1 MTTEELKTL
10 LHSLLSNWED
20 EVVEFKRGGAGFSTG
35 EIGGYFSA
43 LANEANLRCLPHAWL
58 VFGVDN
64 KTRKVVGTDYDASPE
79 ALNRSGGIKYQI
91 TQSTDP
97 GVCFSDVHVL
107 DLSEGRMPHL
117 HISTKV
123 AMMTGQEAAY
133 MRKKERTGEQYR
145 RIFIDFLRRFPGI
158 TRRKINEFMMEEI
171 RGDLT
176 EKQKRDKISNL
187 MTGLRRN
194 GKIVNKGSDKEPR
207 WFYID

>member
-1 MTTEELKTL
+1 MKSEELKVFL
-10 LHSLLSNWED
+10 RSFLSRWED
-20 EVVEFKRGGAGFSTG
+20 EVVEFKRGGKGFSTG
-35 EIGGYFSA
+35 EIGEYFSA

-64 KTRKVVGTDYDASPE
+64 KTRKVVG
-79 ALNRSGGIKYQI
+79 
-91 TQSTDP
+91 
-97 GVCFSDVHVL
+97 
-107 DLSEGRMPHL
+107 
-117 HISTKV
+117 
-123 AMMTGQEAAY
+123 
-133 MRKKERTGEQYR
+133 TGEQYR

-176 EKQKRDKISNL
+176 EKQKRAKISNL

>member
-1 MTTEELKTL
+1 MRPEELKML
-10 LHSLLSNWED
+10 LHSLLSKWED

-35 EIGGYFSA
+35 EIGEYFSA

-64 KTRKVVGTDYDASPE
+64 KTHKVVG
-79 ALNRSGGIKYQI
+79 
-91 TQSTDP
+91 
-97 GVCFSDVHVL
+97 
-107 DLSEGRMPHL
+107 
-117 HISTKV
+117 
-123 AMMTGQEAAY
+123 
-133 MRKKERTGEQYR
+133 TGEQYR
-145 RIFIDFLRRFPGI
+145 RIFIDFLRKFPGI

-187 MTGLRRN
+187 MTELRRN
-194 GKIVNKGSDKEPR
+194 GKIVNRGSDKEPR

>member
-1 MTTEELKTL
+1 MHDYECSSDSVRMTIYGRIVNEEYS
-10 LHSLLSNWED
+10 SLLVKCPDLPIDQIVLLDRVQKGLKVAATAISGLR
-20 EVVEFKRGGAGFSTG
+20 KAG
-35 EIGGYFSA
+35 
-43 LANEANLRCLPHAWL
+43 L
-58 VFGVDN
+58 V
-64 KTRKVVGTDYDASPE
+64 
-79 ALNRSGGIKYQI
+79 
-91 TQSTDP
+91 
-97 GVCFSDVHVL
+97 
-107 DLSEGRMPHL
+107 EGRMPHL
-117 HISTKV
+117 HISAKV

-176 EKQKRDKISNL
+176 EKQKRAKISNL